1 MQDSTLFMILIS
13 VQSIIT
19 LLIVIGFAYFM
30 VKQSHYR
37 MNLEKK
43 VEEEITKRLA
53 ARVEKIEKTEIV
65 EQTKILSKN
74 TPPIGTCVNHT
85 EKRAVATC
93 AICDILICEDCVSSD
108 ETLHFCHEHF
118 QVYLSNEWK
127 AIASEVTTPDNTAKS
142 DYLIQ
147 FKKNQWEQF
156 KSPLYIQVHYQI
168 NVDTDEIE
176 SNVSL
181 FAPKSNE
188 EEMALKLN
196 KGS

>member
-1 MQDSTLFMILIS
+1 M
-13 VQSIIT
+13 
-19 LLIVIGFAYFM
+19 
-30 VKQSHYR
+30 
-37 MNLEKK
+37 
-43 VEEEITKRLA
+43 
-53 ARVEKIEKTEIV
+53 EKTEIV
-65 EQTKILSKN
+65 EQTKILSKKHASDRN
-74 TPPIGTCVNHT
+74 
-85 EKRAVATC
+85 
-93 AICDILICEDCVSSD
+93 LCEPHRKESSCNLCYLRYFNLRRLCFKH

-127 AIASEVTTPDNTAKS
+127 AIASEVTTPDNTTKS

-181 FAPKSNE
+181 LLKSL
-188 EEMALKLN
+188 MKRRWH
-196 KGS
+196 